1 MNKLLVSAPPH
12 IFSKNTTTTV
22 MLDVCITLIPAF
34 ATSIL
39 FFGISSLFITIACV
53 VSAVLFE
60 YLTQKLMKREPTI
73 NDFSAIVTGLLL
85 AFSLPPSTP
94 IWVCVIG
101 SFFAI
106 VIVKQIFGGIGNN
119 FANPAATARIF
130 LLVSF
135 PTFMAT
141 WTEPFAYKYGVD
153 TIASATPLNDIN
165 AANTLDLFLG
175 NVSGSIGEVSAIA
188 LLIGGVYLVLRR
200 VINPLVPITYLAS
213 IFIFTL
219 LFGDNPVNHIFA
231 GSVMI
236 AAIFMITD
244 YSSTPTTLRGRIIFA
259 VGCALITA
267 LIRVF
272 GSYPEGVSFA
282 ILFMNLI
289 TPLLNRATRI
299 RPLGTQEVK

>member
-22 MLDVCITLIPAF
+22 MLDVCIALIPAF